1 MKGVRITQQSINIS
15 LEENDAKIFTD
26 PAGVLTIQLFPTN
39 LNTKE
44 ILGSIRNA
52 VPAQTNYDSFREF
65 LKNS

>member
-26 PAGVLTIQLFPTN
+26 AGGVLTIQLFPTN

-52 VPAQTNYDSFREF
+52 IPAQTNHDSFREF